1 MEGILEE
8 IGKMLDEKLAPITNR
23 LGTIEH
29 SLSNLSGE
37 VEKIKDLETKWEQ
50 KEIKQQLLE
59 KEINEVK
66 LENKKL
72 REELTLQ
79 ETYSRKKKEHM
90 ALIVTLSRI
99 WRLQL
104 YRP

>member
-8 IGKMLDEKLAPITNR
+8 IGKTLDEKLAPITNR

-29 SLSNLSGE
+29 SHSNLSE

-72 REELTLQ
+72 MWVFHHTTKAPDYGVLGG
-79 ETYSRKKKEHM
+79 
-90 ALIVTLSRI
+90 
-99 WRLQL
+99 RLQKFA
-104 YRP
+104 